1 MARPWPRIY
10 LGKITNWN
18 DPALKALNPKIN
30 LPDLAIVPIHRAD
43 GSGTTFNF
51 TYYLGEVS
59 PDWKSQVGVSTT
71 VDWPG
76 GIGAKGNDGVAN
88 NVSTTKGAIGYV
100 EFAYAEQNKL
110 TYATMAN
117 KAGKVVASTM
127 EILPGRGRQRRL
139 GPRAGLLSMR
149 RKRRN

>member
-1 MARPWPRIY
+1 M
-10 LGKITNWN
+10 
-18 DPALKALNPKIN
+18 
-30 LPDLAIVPIHRAD
+30 PIHRAD

-59 PDWKSQVGVSTT
+59 PDWKSKVGVATT

-88 NVSTTKGAIGYV
+88 NVATTKGAIGYV

-110 TYATMAN
+110 TYANMAN
-117 KAGKVVASTM
+117 KAGKVRRPDHGR
-127 EILPGRGRQRRL
+127 LPGRGRQRRL
-139 GPRAGLLSMR
+139 GELPRASTTSWPTSRATSRGR
-149 RKRRN
+149 

>member
-1 MARPWPRIY
+1 M
-10 LGKITNWN
+10 
-18 DPALKALNPKIN
+18 
-30 LPDLAIVPIHRAD
+30 PIHRAD

-59 PDWKSQVGVSTT
+59 PDWKSKVGVATT

-88 NVSTTKGAIGYV
+88 NVATTQGAIGYV

-110 TYATMAN
+110 TFASMAN
-117 KAGKVVASTM
+117 KAGKIVAPTM
-127 EILPGRGRQRRL
+127 EAFQAAAANADWEHC
-139 GPRAGLLSMR
+139 AGLLPHPGQSAGRQVVADDR
-149 RKRRN
+149 RHVHSLAQGSAE